1 MANVAIASAPACV
14 GNVAVGFDVLGH
26 TLEGPG
32 DRVSVR
38 RDAGRTIRVEAIR
51 GEVTELPRDA
61 GNTAVAALISLRDAL
76 GLDHGFVLEIDKGI
90 PLGSG
95 LAGSAASAVAAVV
108 AADALLGTR
117 LPPAALFVH
126 ALAGERVA
134 SGGANGDN
142 IGPPLLGGLVLA
154 AEGHLLRVPVPAAW
168 RCVVVRPH
176 LALLTRDAR
185 AVLTA
190 PYALADV
197 VAQCGRLALLLA
209 GCERGDVAL
218 VRSALRD
225 TLIEPRRAPLV
236 PGFAAVKTAA
246 LESGALG
253 ASLSGA
259 GPGVFAWYESAAE
272 AARGAAAMQAAFG
285 GAGMSSDQ
293 RVSSINGPAAM
304 VVALD

>member
-1 MANVAIASAPACV
+1 MANVATACAPACV

-38 RDAGRTIRVEAIR
+38 RVAARTISVEAVR
-51 GEVTELPRDA
+51 GVVSELPRDA

-108 AADALLGTR
+108 AADALLGTQ
-117 LPPAALFVH
+117 LPPATLFVH
-126 ALAGERVA
+126 ALAGECVA
-134 SGGANGDN
+134 SGGSNGDN
-142 IGPPLLGGLVLA
+142 IGPALLGGLVLA
-154 AEGHLLRVPVPAAW
+154 AEGHLLRIPVPAPW

-176 LALLTRDAR
+176 FPLLTRRAR
-185 AVLTA
+185 EVLTA
-190 PYALADV
+190 PFALADV

-209 GCERGDVAL
+209 GCERGDATM

-236 PGFAAVKTAA
+236 PGFTAVKAAA

-272 AARGAAAMQAAFG
+272 AARGATAMQAAFG
-285 GAGMSSDQ
+285 GAGLGSDL
-293 RVSSINGPAAM
+293 RVSPINGPAAR

>member
-1 MANVAIASAPACV
+1 MATVATASAPACV
-14 GNVAVGFDVLGH
+14 GNVSVGFDVLGH

-32 DRVSVR
+32 DRVCVR
-38 RDAGRTIRVEAIR
+38 RVAGRTIRVEAIR
-51 GEVTELPRDA
+51 GVVGELPRDA
-61 GNTAVAALISLRDAL
+61 DNTAVAALTSLRDAL
-76 GLDHGFVLEIDKGI
+76 GLDHGFALEIDKGI

-95 LAGSAASAVAAVV
+95 LAGSAASAVAAVI
-108 AADALLGTR
+108 AADALLGTQ
-117 LPPAALFVH
+117 LPPAVLFAH

-142 IGPPLLGGLVLA
+142 IGPSLLGGLVLA

-168 RCVVVRPH
+168 RCVVARPH

-190 PYALADV
+190 PFALSDV

-209 GCERGDVAL
+209 GCACGDVAL
-218 VRSALRD
+218 VRSGLRD
-225 TLIEPRRAPLV
+225 VLIEPRRAPLV
-236 PGFAAVKTAA
+236 PGFAAVKAAA

-259 GPGVFAWYESAAE
+259 GPSVFAWYEGAAD
-272 AARGAAAMQAAFG
+272 AARGAEAMQAAFA
-285 GAGMSSDQ
+285 GAGLPSDL
-293 RVSSINGPAAM
+293 RVSPINGPAAA
-304 VVALD
+304 VIALD